1 MSADST
7 ASPVTPAPRGFA
19 DRAALVYLSFILV
32 SFLAASSA
40 PTPLYHLYQEAW
52 GFSSATL
59 TLIFAVYAFSLL
71 LALLT
76 VGSLSDYLG
85 RRPVLLLA
93 LLLEIPAML
102 LFIYADSVA
111 WLIAARLLQGF
122 ATGMAT
128 SVLGAALIDYHR
140 DKGPLINSLSPL
152 IGMAVGA
159 FGTSLLL
166 QYAPWPLQLSYIAML
181 GCFVVQV
188 LLLWRLRESVSPQP
202 GALASLRP
210 ALSVPPQARQAL
222 LRMLPVDVAT
232 WSLGGF
238 FLSLA
243 PSLVRAATGST
254 SNLLGGAL
262 VATMTLSGALAIA
275 VMRHGSAQRSLVW
288 GASFLAAGAALILLA
303 MHSGGVL
310 LFFIG
315 TVVAGAG
322 FGSGFL
328 GSVRSVMPLAL
339 AHERAGLMATFY
351 VLSYLAFCL
360 PALCAGF
367 AVQRFGL
374 IATSNGYAIG
384 LIGLCV
390 LALFGLWRKPANA
403 ALAQ

>member
-1 MSADST
+1 MPTDTRTT
-7 ASPVTPAPRGFA
+7 ARHAGCFGDQS
-19 DRAALVYLSFILV
+19 ALVYLSFILV

-52 GFSSATL
+52 GFSSGTL

-76 VGSLSDYLG
+76 VGSLSDFLG
-85 RRPVLLLA
+85 RRPVLFIA
-93 LLLEIPAML
+93 LSLEILAMW
-102 LFIYADSVA
+102 LFIVADSVA

-140 DKGPLINSLSPL
+140 EKGPLINSLSPL
-152 IGMAVGA
+152 IGMACGA
-159 FGTSLLL
+159 LGTSLLL
-166 QYAPWPLQLSYIAML
+166 QYAPWPLQLSYAVVL
-181 GCFVVQV
+181 GCFAVQV

-202 GALASLRP
+202 GAWASLRP

-243 PSLVRAATGST
+243 PSLARAATGST

-262 VATMTLSGALAIA
+262 VATMTLSGAAAIA
-275 VMRHGSAQRSLVW
+275 VMRHGTAHRSLVM
-288 GASFLAAGAALILLA
+288 GASLLAAGAVLILLA
-303 MHSGGVL
+303 VHSGAVL
-310 LFFIG
+310 LFFAG
-315 TVVAGAG
+315 TVVAGSG

-328 GSVRSVMPLAL
+328 GSVRSVMPLAK

-367 AVQRFGL
+367 LVQRFGL
-374 IATSNGYAIG
+374 IPTSDGYVAG
-384 LIGLCV
+384 LIALCL
-390 LALFGLWRKPANA
+390 LALLGLRRTPAPATA
-403 ALAQ
+403 A

>member
-7 ASPVTPAPRGFA
+7 ASSSTTASGGFA
-19 DRAALVYLSFILV
+19 DRTALVYLSFILV

-159 FGTSLLL
+159 FGTSVLL

-275 VMRHGSAQRSLVW
+275 VMRHGSAQRSLVL

-367 AVQRFGL
+367 AVQHFGL
-374 IATSNGYAIG
+374 IATSDGYAIG
-384 LIGLCV
+384 LICLCL
-390 LALFGLWRKPANA
+390 LALFGLWRKPAA
-403 ALAQ
+403 AAQTQ

>member
-7 ASPVTPAPRGFA
+7 ANPVTASVGFT
-19 DRAALVYLSFILV
+19 DRSALIYLAFILV
-32 SFLAASSA
+32 SFLAASSV

-52 GFSSATL
+52 GFSSGTL
-59 TLIFAVYAFSLL
+59 TLIFAIYAFSLL

-93 LLLEIPAML
+93 LLLEIPTML
-102 LFIYADSVA
+102 VFVYADSVA
-111 WLIAARLLQGF
+111 WLIAARVLQGF

-152 IGMAVGA
+152 IGMAIGA
-159 FGTSLLL
+159 LGTSVLL
-166 QYAPWPLQLSYIAML
+166 QYAPWPLQLSYIVVL

-188 LLLWRLRESVSPQP
+188 LLLWRLRESVSPQA

-232 WSLGGF
+232 WSVGGF

-243 PSLVRAATGST
+243 PSLVRTATGST

-262 VATMTLSGALAIA
+262 VATLTLSGAAAIA
-275 VMRHGSAQRSLVW
+275 VLRNGAAQRSLVL
-288 GASFLAAGAALILLA
+288 GASSLAAGAGLILLA
-303 MHSGGVL
+303 AHSGAVV
-310 LFFIG
+310 LFFVG

-367 AVQRFGL
+367 MVQRFGL
-374 IATSNGYAIG
+374 IATTDGYVIG
-384 LIGLCV
+384 LIALCL
-390 LALFGLWRKPANA
+390 LALVGLQRKPA
-403 ALAQ
+403 ALSQAD